1 MAITYLI
8 TSQEIKL
15 NTPMGGNVDSDK
27 FINFINDCQVMIL
40 EPVLGTKLFDK
51 IVTDYNADTLAG
63 LYLQMFDDYIKPV
76 LWHSVFAEYVKIGSI
91 IVGNGGMYKHVA
103 QDAEAASMEDI
114 NYVAKN
120 AQSKADTYIERLIR
134 FLCDQDA
141 NIPEYTTNQDE
152 DYDID
157 PANALQT
164 ISGWYLTGSGTD
176 KCCDDIVSGGSGSGG
191 SYIELE

>member
-1 MAITYLI
+1 MATYLI
-8 TSQEIKL
+8 TSEEIRL

-27 FINFINDCQVMIL
+27 FINFIADVQVMVL
-40 EPVLGTKLFDK
+40 ENVLGTKLLDK
-51 IVTDYNADTLAG
+51 IITDFEADTLAG

-103 QDAEAASMEDI
+103 QDAETASLEDI

-120 AQSKADTYIERLIR
+120 AQSKADTYIDRLIR

-141 NIPEYTTNQDE
+141 NIPEYTTNQDN

-157 PANALQT
+157 PKNALQT
-164 ISGWYLTGSGTD
+164 ISGWYLQSDERVDDWKISSSGS
-176 KCCDDIVSGGSGSGG
+176 SGGNF
-191 SYIELE
+191 IELE

>member
-1 MAITYLI
+1 MATYLI
-8 TSQEIKL
+8 TSQEIRD

-27 FINFINDCQVMIL
+27 FVNFINDVQVMVL

-51 IVTDYNADTLAG
+51 IITDFTDDSLTG

-76 LWHSVFAEYVKIGSI
+76 LWHSVFAEYIKIGSI

-103 QDAEAASMEDI
+103 QDAEVASIDDI

-120 AQSKADTYIERLIR
+120 AQSKADTYIDRLIR
-134 FLCDQDA
+134 FLCDKDSE
-141 NIPEYTTNQDE
+141 ISEYTSNQDN

-157 PANALQT
+157 PSHALQT
-164 ISGWYLTGSGTD
+164 ISGWYLQSDERTNDNWKTAS
-176 KCCDDIVSGGSGSGG
+176 SGGGSTDGNF
-191 SYIELE
+191 IELE

>member
-1 MAITYLI
+1 MATYLI
-8 TSQEIKL
+8 TSQEIRL

-27 FINFINDCQVMIL
+27 FINFIQDVQVMVL

-51 IVTDYNADTLAG
+51 ILTDFAADTLAG
-63 LYLQMFDDYIKPV
+63 LYLQMFTDYIKPV

-103 QDAEAASMEDI
+103 QDAEAATMDDI

-120 AQSKADTYIERLIR
+120 AQSKADTYIDRLIR
-134 FLCDQDA
+134 FLCDQDS
-141 NIPEYTTNQDE
+141 NIPEYTLNQDN

-157 PANALQT
+157 PVRALQT
-164 ISGWYLTGSGTD
+164 ISGWYLESD
-176 KCCDDIVSGGSGSGG
+176 YRNEDDWKVTPSGGTGDGF
-191 SYIELE
+191 IELE